1 MKVIFGS
8 VVYRAALEYLDDFLD
23 SLDGQTFQE
32 FEVLLVNDDLEDET
46 LGEHVRK
53 CANLSKKTTILKAD
67 EGQAIPLLRIHLLKE
82 AKKRGGTLLILGDCD
97 DFFSKDR
104 VASAVW
110 GYEPGF
116 SFFYNEILN
125 LEGQAVMPPMPG
137 ATESVRDIGECNYL
151 GFTNTAV
158 NLDKLDV
165 AFLDSLR
172 EGQTNVFDWYFFSRL
187 LLAGGRGKYL
197 CRGKSYYRTHERNL
211 AGEARNTEEARSRE
225 LQVKVE
231 HYALLKKD
239 SPYFEGLLADY
250 SAGNVETKPDG
261 QGLQKYYWW
270 GLTERRG

>member
-97 DFFSKDR
+97 DFFSGDR
-104 VASAVW
+104 VASAVS
-110 GYEPGF
+110 GYEPEV
-116 SFFYNEILN
+116 SFLYNEILDFD
-125 LEGQAVMPPMPG
+125 GQAVMPPMPRS
-137 ATESVRDIGECNYL
+137 TESIRDIGERNYL

-158 NLDKLDV
+158 NLDKVDGD
-165 AFLDSLR
+165 FLDGLR
-172 EGQTNVFDWYFFSRL
+172 EGKTNIFDWYFFSKL
-187 LLAGGRGKYL
+187 ILAGGTGKYL
-197 CRGKSYYRTHERNL
+197 RHGKSYYRMHERNL
-211 AGEARNTEEARSRE
+211 AGRVQNTEEARARE
-225 LQVKVE
+225 LQVKLE
-231 HYALLKKD
+231 HYELLKKD

-250 SAGNVETKPDG
+250 SAGDIEARPVG
-261 QGLQKYYWW
+261 QEPQKYYWW

>member
-97 DFFSKDR
+97 DFFSGDR
-104 VASAVW
+104 VASAVS
-110 GYEPGF
+110 GYEPEV
-116 SFFYNEILN
+116 SFLYNEILDFD
-125 LEGQAVMPPMPG
+125 GQAVMPPMPRS
-137 ATESVRDIGECNYL
+137 TESIRDIGERNYL

-158 NLDKLDV
+158 NLDKVDGD
-165 AFLDSLR
+165 FLDGLR
-172 EGQTNVFDWYFFSRL
+172 EGKTNVFDWYFFSRL